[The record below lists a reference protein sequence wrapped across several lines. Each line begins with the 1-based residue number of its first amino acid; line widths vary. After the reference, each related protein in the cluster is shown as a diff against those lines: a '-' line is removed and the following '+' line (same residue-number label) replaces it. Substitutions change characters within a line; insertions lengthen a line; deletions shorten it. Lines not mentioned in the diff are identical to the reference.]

1 MLLDCFRQLKQRVI
15 WKFENETLAELPTN
29 VLIRKWL
36 PQNDILA
43 HKNVILFIAHGG
55 VFGSVESI
63 WHGVP
68 SLITAFYGDQFRNA
82 KAASRLGYAK
92 YMPFFDITNETLLN
106 AIQEMIQNKS
116 YLRRAK
122 EVSTIFK
129 TNLVPPM
136 QEAIYYI
143 EYVCQFPGVP
153 HLKSHA
159 ANMSWFT
166 YLSLDIACVFLVII
180 GCLFSLSRLMVR
192 WCCRQNVA
200 KKKSE

>member
-1 MLLDCFRQLKQRVI
+1 MI
-15 WKFENETLAELPTN
+15 WKFENETMANLPPN

-43 HKNVILFIAHGG
+43 HKNVILFISHGG
-55 VFGSVESI
+55 VFGSIESI

-68 SLITAFYGDQFRNA
+68 FLSTAFYGDQFRNA
-82 KAASRLGYAK
+82 QAASRLGYAK
-92 YMPFFDITNETLLN
+92 YMPFFDITNQTLLN

-116 YLRRAK
+116 FRSRAK

-136 QEAIYYI
+136 QEAIFYI

-159 ANMSWFT
+159 AKMSWFT
-166 YLSLDIACVFLVII
+166 YLSLDIVCVFLMFISF
-180 GCLFSLSRLMVR
+180 LFHLTRLMVR
-192 WCCRQNVA
+192 WCCCRNVA